1 VSVARLTAPD
11 DRTAKS
17 IVAYD
22 LIIVGMGSAGMVAAE
37 FASTLGIRVACAE
50 RDRVGGDCLWT
61 GCVPSKALLA
71 SAKAAHTM
79 RHADAYGLTP
89 ADPAVDTARVWR
101 RIRAV
106 QDDIAASDDN
116 AERFRALGVD
126 VLEGGAAL
134 RSGTRVVVGEQE
146 HATRFVLLAT
156 GSRPALPPIDGLA
169 EAQPLTSERI
179 FTLERAPAS
188 VVMIGAG
195 PITIELAQ
203 ALARLGVTVTVLQRG
218 PRVLTREEPA
228 LAERLLA
235 RLRAEGVEVVTGVD
249 ADRVS
254 VGAGGDAKTVH
265 AGERSWTAQ
274 EIFVGAGRAPNVERL
289 GLAEAGVKLGPR
301 GVVVDGSLR
310 SSVASVYAAG
320 DVAGRHLFTHAAGYE
335 AARAVRNMFFPGSSS
350 GPYLVPWCTF
360 TDPELAHAGLTE
372 AAARERHGDGAVRV
386 WRQDLAHSDRAR
398 TESAS
403 DGELR
408 IVTAKGR
415 IVGAHVLAPNAGEV
429 IGELALAIDRK
440 LKLTDL
446 ASVVHVYPTIA
457 LAIQQL
463 AGAAAYESARRVRWL
478 VRSRA

>member
-1 VSVARLTAPD
+1 MTRPRAARL
-11 DRTAKS
+11 
-17 IVAYD
+17 D
-22 LIIVGMGSAGMVAAE
+22 LIIVGMGSAGMVAAQ

-50 RDRVGGDCLWT
+50 RDRIGGDCLWT

-71 SAKAAHTM
+71 SAKAAHAM
-79 RHADAYGLTP
+79 RNADAYGL
-89 ADPAVDTARVWR
+89 AAVDPAVDTARVWA
-101 RIRAV
+101 RIHAI
-106 QDDIAASDDN
+106 QDEIAATDDN
-116 AERFRALGVD
+116 ADRFRRLGVD
-126 VLEGGAAL
+126 VLDGAARLLSPTTL
-134 RSGTRVVVGEQE
+134 RVGEVQ

-156 GSRPALPPIDGLA
+156 GSRPALPQIDGLA
-169 EAQPLTSERI
+169 AAAPLTSERI
-179 FTLERAPAS
+179 FTLTQAPAS
-188 VVMIGAG
+188 VVMIGGG

-203 ALARLGVTVTVLQRG
+203 ALVRLGVPVTVLQSG
-218 PRVLTREEPA
+218 PRILPREEPA
-228 LAERLLA
+228 LARRLLA

-254 VGAGGDAKTVH
+254 VGAGGAAKTVH

-274 EIFVGAGRAPNVERL
+274 ELFVGAGRAPNVEDL
-289 GLAEAGVKLGPR
+289 GLEEAGVRLGPR
-301 GVVVDGSLR
+301 GVVVDRALR

-320 DVAGRHLFTHAAGYE
+320 DVAGRHIFTHAAGYE

-360 TDPELAHAGLTE
+360 TDPELARAGLTE
-372 AAARERHGDGAVRV
+372 AQARAHHGDRAVRV

-398 TESAS
+398 TDSAS

-415 IVGAHVLAPNAGEV
+415 VVGAHLLAPNAGEV
-429 IGELALAIDRK
+429 IGELALAIDRR

-446 ASVVHVYPTIA
+446 ANVVHVYPTIA

-463 AGAAAYESARRVRWL
+463 AAEAAYAAARRVRWL
-478 VRSRA
+478 VRLRA